1 MGRMKN
7 PFGFCFGGG
16 KKGRRSDSRK
26 AAQEIP
32 AEDTEEE
39 EQEETSIPL
48 RYPLFDPRAVKTR
61 AEDLGE
67 APLSR
72 PASIPVEM
80 TTREHIELPEDEDE
94 NGLEGE
100 EEPQEEAL
108 EKEAP
113 DEIAPPSPREEEAPT
128 TTPVKEVEE
137 PPQERE
143 EVEEPPQE
151 REEVEEPPQ
160 EREEVEDAPQEPE
173 EVEVPPPPSPHEEK
187 LPSPPGSE
195 QASREASQEVEL
207 VNRDPMPV
215 SPPPKAPG
223 QLKAPSPERVPVP
236 EPREPT
242 PEPSE
247 SRARSPSAA
256 SIQPPER
263 EPSYEAPVFAP
274 PPAGEQ
280 PQMSA
285 FEKLEN
291 AREGSVSDSLP
302 TAPHTPKG
310 RFSDDDMARRIQA
323 KLAELETLQTLAEV
337 TYYRQKRRTRCRM
350 RPRWVCVE
358 KAIEFYADAHE
369 EFTARVREK
378 MNVHEKKDCW
388 ICRDFDFSDIPVLQ

>member
-32 AEDTEEE
+32 AKQPEEE
-39 EQEETSIPL
+39 EEEETQIPL

-80 TTREHIELPEDEDE
+80 TTRDHIELPEDEEE
-94 NGLEGE
+94 NGFEGE
-100 EEPQEEAL
+100 EEPEEEVS

-113 DEIAPPSPREEEAPT
+113 DEIEAPSPREEEAPD
-128 TTPVKEVEE
+128 TPPMKEVEE
-137 PPQERE
+137 PHQERE
-143 EVEEPPQE
+143 EVEEPPEE
-151 REEVEEPPQ
+151 REEVEAPPQ
-160 EREEVEDAPQEPE
+160 EREEVE
-173 EVEVPPPPSPHEEK
+173 VPPRPAPHAEGEK
-187 LPSPPGSE
+187 LPTPPGSE
-195 QASREASQEVEL
+195 QPSREASQEVQL
-207 VNRDPMPV
+207 VNRDPVPV

-223 QLKAPSPERVPVP
+223 QLKTPSPERVPIP

-247 SRARSPSAA
+247 STARSLSAA
-256 SIQPPER
+256 SLQLPER
-263 EPSYEAPVFAP
+263 EPPHEVPVFAP
-274 PPAGEQ
+274 PPAGDQ

-302 TAPHTPKG
+302 TAPHTPRG
-310 RFSDDDMARRIQA
+310 RFSDDDMARRLQA

-358 KAIEFYADAHE
+358 KAIDFYADAHE

-378 MNVHEKKDCW
+378 MNVHQKKDCW